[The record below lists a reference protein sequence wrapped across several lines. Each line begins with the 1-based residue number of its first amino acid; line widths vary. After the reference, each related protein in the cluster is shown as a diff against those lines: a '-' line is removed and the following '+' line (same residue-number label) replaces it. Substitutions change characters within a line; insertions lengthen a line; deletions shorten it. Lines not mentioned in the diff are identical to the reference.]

1 MHLVELDVLALS
13 RIVYASFRGVECR
26 LAFGFIWSVTKAQ
39 RRVYVRNWGCV
50 LFMTRRWYATHMELD
65 SDIGK
70 VDVTPDLDGLSR
82 TLRVADVIR
91 RQSLDFVSKPGELVE
106 SEFETGSLSAA
117 GRKAFALMLRKAGP
131 EAGGDKTF
139 TITKKELRGSHKG
152 NERIQPV
159 MDELLR
165 VIVRIRTTTTKGKP
179 AIMSQSLL
187 ASCVEEI
194 SEDGMSVVEFEFS
207 DNFKRMIQRSDYY
220 ARVNLGVMLALQSR
234 YALTLYDLGCLIIN
248 RQNRVVKMAV
258 DEIRRRLGVPD
269 GSFKNFAEFRRD
281 VLAKSKAEIDQL
293 ADFTVEWEEVRGS
306 GRGRPVEVVKLIF
319 IPKAPSDQDE
329 SAKELDRPKVGRRAR
344 RDGSVDQIMTVPA
357 PKLMEK
363 RLFPDDSLHF
373 CSDQRLLTIVSD
385 FGGGWDKDLIAEAYR
400 KAMSGKLGTLRG
412 ESLYKSWEGFCK
424 SFVKLRGRV

>member
-1 MHLVELDVLALS
+1 M
-13 RIVYASFRGVECR
+13 
-26 LAFGFIWSVTKAQ
+26 K
-39 RRVYVRNWGCV
+39 
-50 LFMTRRWYATHMELD
+50 LD
-65 SDIGK
+65 SDI
-70 VDVTPDLDGLSR
+70 VEIEVPPELEGLSR

-91 RQSLDFVSKPGELVE
+91 RRDLDFVSKPGELVE

-131 EAGGDKTF
+131 EAGEDSKTF

-165 VIVRIRTTTTKGKP
+165 VIVRIRTTTKKGKP

-207 DNFKRMIQRSDYY
+207 ENFKRVIQRSDYY

-234 YALTLYDLGCLIIN
+234 YSLTLYDLGCLIIN
-248 RQNRVVKMAV
+248 RQNRFVKMDV
-258 DEIRRRLGVPD
+258 EELRRRLGVPE

-281 VLAKSKAEIDQL
+281 VLAKSKSEIDQL

-306 GRGRPVEVVKLIF
+306 GRGRPVEAVKLTF
-319 IPKAPSDQDE
+319 SPKDPVEQE
-329 SAKELDRPKVGRRAR
+329 ETAKELDRPKVGRRAR
-344 RDGSVDQIMTVPA
+344 RDGSVEDVTTVSVAKLPA
-357 PKLMEK
+357 NKPFPKS
-363 RLFPDDSLHF
+363 SLHF
-373 CSDQRLLTIVSD
+373 CPDQRLLTIVAD
-385 FGGGWDKDLIAEAYR
+385 FGGGWDKDLIAGAFR
-400 KAMSGKLGTLRG
+400 DKMGDRLQTLTGTA
-412 ESLYKSWEGFCK
+412 LYKSWEGFCK
-424 SFVKLRGRV
+424 SYVGLRGRA